1 MPMAV
6 VAEVITTGSILGLIA
21 LGFRWLYSRITKM
34 EKSHKQD
41 LYQVNGQTN
50 YISRNECRAIQ
61 HAFCDKVD
69 EVKALIIAMD
79 KKREEAKDVYHEEQ
93 KKIAIQLTA
102 IKGKLP

>member
-79 KKREEAKDVYHEEQ
+79 AKREDAKDEYHAGQVLIEGRLA
-93 KKIAIQLTA
+93 AIEA
-102 IKGKLP
+102 RLP